1 MSIEVPKRRSVGKLT
16 FYTHS
21 FIVNATDPRV
31 IKACLYVT
39 DKYSEKKWVKE
50 KLDNGE
56 YINRQVV
63 DKVYG
68 TIFPGARDY
77 QFHKGQFN
85 EFKRGLALVELDVN
99 DFEVAVKEAHKPSKV
114 SYKLREHRKLREYQV
129 DAKGFALEPVEG
141 HDHFS
146 KLIAMP
152 TGMGKALIET
162 TKVITPQGLVAL
174 KDLEVGDEI
183 LAPDGTYTTV
193 LGVYPQGD
201 RPSFMVRTEDD
212 RVAYSDI
219 EHEWDVYV
227 GDSDALETRTTGAIR
242 ALWKSGAK
250 VSLPLFDPV
259 DCLGEVDSFVEK
271 IEEMELMV
279 RMYGG
284 VNDFHQ
290 KVSLKIPDRGRSA
303 RALIEKIKTLFY
315 SLGGTCLEVD
325 GQELVVSV
333 PGMSMRLFSQLSPE
347 DQAKLDSEAYLAKD
361 EERRSLHI
369 NTIYENPIAPMICIE
384 VDHWSNL
391 FVLANYMVTH
401 NTVTSCAIAADN
413 ETRWMVS
420 ILPKYKEKWGGDIV
434 ENLDLDAKKVMMI
447 DSTDGLRGI
456 IDHCKNHGTKKL
468 QPTLVVTLTTLA
480 TFFKAY
486 QKDPDGAIEDYGC
499 APMDMW
505 AILDIGMVSVDE
517 AHEHIYSVYLL
528 ALHLHG
534 PMFVS
539 MSGTMQAEDPFV
551 EMIQNVVYPM
561 IKRYNDV
568 KMGKYINVE
577 LLEYQIK
584 RELRHKVRYQVF
596 NRQDYSHVELEK
608 SIMRNKGLLNSFLN
622 MWGVIV
628 DYGYMQRRVAGD
640 KMIIYAATVDMV
652 NIIITYME
660 QRFPS
665 ANIKRYAK
673 TEKDKYENILTADI
687 IVSTLQS
694 SGTAVDIPGLIS
706 NLCTTM
712 VNSGKTNL
720 QCLGRLRDLAGKE
733 MYMFL
738 PYCVNIRK
746 HVTYTTYRV
755 ELFKDRVKT
764 IKTFRYGTELG

>member
-1 MSIEVPKRRSVGKLT
+1 MSFEAPKRKGVGKLT

-21 FIVNATDPRV
+21 FLVNATDPRV
-31 IKACLYVT
+31 TRACMYVL

-56 YINRQVV
+56 YINKQVV

-85 EFKRGLALVELDVN
+85 DFKKGLANVDLTVD
-99 DFEVAVKEAHKPSKV
+99 DFEVAVKESFKPSKV

-129 DAKGFALEPVEG
+129 DAKKFALEPVEG

-152 TGMGKALIET
+152 TGMGKALADT
-162 TKVITPQGLVAL
+162 TAIHTPQGLVPMR
-174 KDLEVGDEI
+174 DLVVGDEV
-183 LAPDGTYTTV
+183 LAPDGSWTTV

-201 RPSFMVRTEDD
+201 RPSFMFRVKDG

-227 GDSDALETRTTGAIR
+227 GDSDEKVTMTTGEIKS
-242 ALWKSGAK
+242 LWRTGVKI
-250 VSLPLFDPV
+250 SLPLFDPLEY
-259 DCLGEVDSFVEK
+259 LGEADDFVETV
-271 IEEMELMV
+271 EEMELLV
-279 RMYGG
+279 KLYGT
-284 VNDFHQ
+284 VNEFHN
-290 KVSLKIPDRGRSA
+290 KVSLVLPDKKLTDKERERIPG
-303 RALIEKIKTLFY
+303 IFY
-315 SLGGTCLEVD
+315 KLGGTCLEL
-325 GQELVVSV
+325 ENEFVVSV
-333 PGMSMRLFSQLSPE
+333 PGMSLRVWNQLKDSE
-347 DQAKLDSEAYLAKD
+347 KAKLDLEEYAARD
-361 EERRSLHI
+361 EERRSI
-369 NTIYENPIAPMICIE
+369 EISMIYENKIRPMICIE

-391 FVLANYMVTH
+391 FVLGNYLVTH

-434 ENLDLDAKKVMMI
+434 ENLDLDPKKVMI
-447 DSTDGLRGI
+447 VDTTDGLRGL
-456 IDHCKNHGTKKL
+456 IDHCKTYGTKKL

-480 TFFKAY
+480 TFFKNY

-499 APMDMW
+499 SPMDMW
-505 AILDIGMVSVDE
+505 KILDIGMVSVDE
-517 AHEHIYSVYLL
+517 AHEHIFSVYLL
-528 ALHLHG
+528 AMHLHG

-539 MSGTMQAEDPFV
+539 MSGTMQAEDPFT
-551 EMIQNVVYPM
+551 ETIQNIVYPM

-584 RELRHKVRYQVF
+584 RDIRHKVRYQVF

-608 SIMRNKGLLNSFLN
+608 SIMRNKPLLNSFLH
-622 MWGVIV
+622 MWGQIV

-640 KMIIYAATVDMV
+640 KIIIYAATVDMV
-652 NIIITYME
+652 NVIIQYLN
-660 QRFPS
+660 QRFQGV
-665 ANIKRYAK
+665 NIKRYAK
-673 TEKDKYENILTADI
+673 TEKDKYENILTGDI

-746 HVTYTTYRV
+746 HVTYTSYRV
-755 ELFKDRVKT
+755 ELFKDRVKS